1 MRAIVQRVSRASVVV
16 DGKTVGAIE
25 RGLLVL
31 AAVQRGD
38 DESDQRWMAD
48 KLVNLRIFPDDQGRF
63 DRALLDIAPEGAA
76 MLLVSNFTV
85 AGSTRKGRRPSFD
98 DAMRPPEA
106 EAAFDALVEAVRQ
119 RGVIVHTGTFGAH
132 MDVSLVNDGPV
143 TLILDSRQTT
153 EPISSR

>member
-1 MRAIVQRVSRASVVV
+1 MKAIVQRVSRASVVV
-16 DGKTVGAIE
+16 DAQTVGSIG

-38 DESDQRWMAD
+38 DASDRRWMAD
-48 KLVNLRIFPDDQGRF
+48 KLVNLRIFPDADGRF
-63 DRALLDIAPEGAA
+63 DRSLLDIAPEGAGV
-76 MLLVSNFTV
+76 LLVSNFTV

-106 EAAFDALVEAVRQ
+106 EAAFDALVEEVRQ
-119 RGVIVHTGTFGAH
+119 RGVTVHTGTFGAH

-143 TLILDSRQTT
+143 TLVLDSR
-153 EPISSR
+153 E